1 MPSSVGHTA
10 VRRPGMVR
18 FANTPVEKILS
29 ATQSQNDTPPS
40 PGGDPDQ
47 PPGDLP
53 APPPGGSE
61 SDPKGKDK
69 TGYGHIGNKET
80 PPPDGAPPPHEI
92 F

>member
-1 MPSSVGHTA
+1 MCLEVPYTL
-10 VRRPGMVR
+10 
-18 FANTPVEKILS
+18 EKNLIS
-29 ATQSQNDTPPS
+29 TQSQNTADRPPT

-47 PPGDLP
+47 PPSDLP
-53 APPPGGSE
+53 APPAGGTE

-80 PPPDGAPPPHEI
+80 PPPEGAPKPHEI